1 MNMGI
6 IVNTNNRE
14 EYNNKIT
21 YYQMNGFKV
30 KSASSMN
37 MQTHLEKKNFGPTWV
52 LALLLISFI
61 GSFVYLSEL
70 VLYPLAISDLFIK
83 LNFFSLLLA
92 VQYLRDIGIILLIIF
107 VIMLILA
114 VYYYFTKPYEVVI
127 KLNQNNG
134 QNLNYNNTGN
144 NYNPNT
150 GGSLNG

>member
-52 LALLLISFI
+52 LVLLVISFI

-134 QNLNYNNTGN
+134 QNVNYNNTGN
-144 NYNPNT
+144 NYNPKQ
-150 GGSLNG
+150 GVI

>member
-1 MNMGI
+1 MGI

-52 LALLLISFI
+52 LVLLVISFI

-134 QNLNYNNTGN
+134 QNVNYNNTGN
-144 NYNPNT
+144 NYNPKQ
-150 GGSLNG
+150 GVI